1 MTSDDASCKP
11 AAACICVIDVKK
23 NILLTFNCLE
33 SAQYFQKSW
42 MFRAC
47 KSIKFIPNMPI
58 FLDVL
63 GGKLAFYYQS
73 DCYFS
78 NNVTLM
84 LLSHKTNQIFEFFTG
99 KSCWDDDS
107 VHTWASLSTVWYAI
121 GLYDARCLMSVWMSP
136 RRSCFSVRALL
147 ALTTLKYLVEL

>member
-1 MTSDDASCKP
+1 MYLCNR
-11 AAACICVIDVKK
+11 CEKK
-23 NILLTFNCLE
+23 YSVNIQLFRKCPVFSEILNVPCLQVNKIYTKHAYFFFN
-33 SAQYFQKSW
+33 
-42 MFRAC
+42 
-47 KSIKFIPNMPI
+47 
-58 FLDVL
+58 VL

-107 VHTWASLSTVWYAI
+107 VHTWAGLSTVWYAI